1 MVSRKPSLMPSY
13 WGSSS
18 VCSHHTSSMIA
29 SHCWS
34 FSVCLLPD
42 LTGEISFPQ
51 KNHLRDSLWIGRQ
64 SLCPGVLGVCAC
76 MGVFRNKPGT
86 QGQTL
91 KRNENVKSM
100 GFIQQQQRLRTF
112 WGGEQTVVRVCS
124 CRRPKRGRFH
134 PWVGKIPWSRQWQPT
149 PTFLTGKFHGQRSLQ
164 STGHGVA
171 ESDMTDWAHIY
182 TQVRISQENRRSS

>member
-1 MVSRKPSLMPSY
+1 MDNVDIMVSRKPSLMPSY

-112 WGGEQTVVRVCS
+112 WGGEHSDYGVFVPETQE
-124 CRRPKRGRFH
+124 
-134 PWVGKIPWSRQWQPT
+134 RQV
-149 PTFLTGKFHGQRSLQ
+149 RSL
-164 STGHGVA
+164 SWEDPVEVVMAIH
-171 ESDMTDWAHIY
+171 
-182 TQVRISQENRRSS
+182 SSILA